1 MHEELVARAQRGDR
15 EAFATLTAGRTN
27 RLYAAARLIL
37 RDDEDAADAV
47 QDALVRA
54 WVDLRG
60 LRDPGLFDAW
70 LHRVLIRVCHRAAS
84 RSRGRILR
92 EVRAVGQSPATTSD
106 VQVELAAR
114 DELER
119 GLRRLSH
126 DHRTVLVVRYYL
138 DLPLAECAQVLGLPL
153 GTAQSRINR
162 ALQAL
167 RAALEAEG
175 RPVVLA
181 GEVVA

>member
-1 MHEELVARAQRGDR
+1 MHEELVGRAQRGDR
-15 EAFATLTAGRTN
+15 EAFGLLTAGRTN
-27 RLYAAARLIL
+27 RLFAAARLIL
-37 RDDEDAADAV
+37 RDDDVAADAV

-60 LRDPGLFDAW
+60 LRDPSLFDAW
-70 LHRVLIRVCHRAAS
+70 LHRILIRVCHRTAS
-84 RSRGRILR
+84 RTRGRTVR
-92 EVRAVGQSPATTSD
+92 EVLAVGQSPETTSD
-106 VQVELAAR
+106 VQLELAAR

-119 GLRRLSH
+119 GLRHLSQ

-138 DLPLAECAQVLGLPL
+138 DLPLADCARVLGLPL

-162 ALQAL
+162 ALRAL

-175 RPVVLA
+175 RPVVVV

>member
-15 EAFATLTAGRTN
+15 EAFASLTAGRTN

-37 RDDEDAADAV
+37 RDDEAAADAV
-47 QDALVRA
+47 QDTLVRA

-60 LRDPGLFDAW
+60 LRDLSLFDAW
-70 LHRVLIRVCHRAAS
+70 LHRVLIRVCHRTVS
-84 RSRGRILR
+84 RSRARIVR
-92 EVRAVGQSPATTSD
+92 EVRAVGQWQVTTSD
-106 VQVELAAR
+106 VEVELAAR

-119 GLRRLSH
+119 GLRHLSH

-138 DLPLAECAQVLGLPL
+138 DLPLGECAQVLGLPL
-153 GTAQSRINR
+153 GTVQSRINR
-162 ALQAL
+162 ALQAM
-167 RAALEAEG
+167 RSALEAEG
-175 RPVVLA
+175 RHVVLA

>member
-37 RDDEDAADAV
+37 RDDEAAADAV

-70 LHRVLIRVCHRAAS
+70 LHRVLIRGCHRAAS
-84 RSRGRILR
+84 RSRGRTSR
-92 EVRAVGQSPATTSD
+92 EVLAVGQSSSAVPD
-106 VQVELAAR
+106 LQVELAMR

-126 DHRTVLVVRYYL
+126 DQRTVLVVRYYL
-138 DLPLAECAQVLGLPL
+138 DLPLTECAQVLGLPL
-153 GTAQSRINR
+153 GTVQSRISR

-167 RAALEAEG
+167 RAALQAEG
-175 RPVVLA
+175 RPLALA

>member
-1 MHEELVARAQRGDR
+1 MDEELVARAQRGDR
-15 EAFATLTAGRTN
+15 DAFATLTEARTS
-27 RLYAAARLIL
+27 RLYGAARLIL
-37 RDDEDAADAV
+37 RDDDAAADAV

-70 LHRVLIRVCHRAAS
+70 LHRVLIRVCHRQAS
-84 RSRGRILR
+84 RSRGRTVR
-92 EVRAVGQSPATTSD
+92 EVIAIGQSPEATSD
-106 VQVELAAR
+106 VQSEIATR

-126 DHRTVLVVRYYL
+126 DQRKVLVVRYFL
-138 DLPLAECAQVLGLPL
+138 DLPLAECAQVLGIPL
-153 GTAQSRINR
+153 GTVQSRINR

-175 RPVVLA
+175 RPVSLA
-181 GEVVA
+181 AEVVA

>member
-1 MHEELVARAQRGDR
+1 MIRAQRGDR
-15 EAFATLTAGRTN
+15 EAFATLTHGRTN

-37 RDDEDAADAV
+37 RNDDAAADAV

-60 LRDPGLFDAW
+60 LRDPSLFDPW

-84 RSRGRILR
+84 RSRERIVR
-92 EVRAVGQSPATTSD
+92 EVRAVGQSPATTPD
-106 VQVELAAR
+106 VEIELAAR

-138 DLPLAECAQVLGLPL
+138 DLPLAECAQVLGL
-153 GTAQSRINR
+153 AR
-162 ALQAL
+162 
-167 RAALEAEG
+167 
-175 RPVVLA
+175 
-181 GEVVA
+181 